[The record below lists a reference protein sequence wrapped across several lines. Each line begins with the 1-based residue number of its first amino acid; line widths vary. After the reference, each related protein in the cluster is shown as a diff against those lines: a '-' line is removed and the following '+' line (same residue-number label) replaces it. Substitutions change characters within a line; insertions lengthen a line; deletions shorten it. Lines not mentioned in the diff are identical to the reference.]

1 MLLGVFE
8 DKPVYRKFL
17 ILVSIVLFST
27 LVFSM
32 FGALLA
38 DALYGVDMINDPNAL
53 SDFSDPAVLAAMK
66 LIQVLTSGIG
76 MFIIPALI
84 AAVVFSTKPG
94 EFLGLVKRP
103 GAEAAGLTILLMFAA
118 VPLINALLVLNQ
130 GMQLPSF
137 MSGIEAWIK
146 EQEEN
151 AALVT
156 EAFLNMKSTTDLL
169 QNLFIIAVIPAIGE
183 ELLFRGVIQ
192 RLFTDLTQKPV
203 AAIVLSAILFS
214 ALHMQFYGFVP
225 RMALGIMFGFLYL
238 WSGSLWLPILAH
250 LVNNAAAV
258 WFAYLNKDHGLP
270 FDEDTVGTLP
280 GELPYLIGSVLIVAL
295 ILYRFY
301 KKQQEQPQP
310 ES

>member
-1 MLLGVFE
+1 LGVFE

-151 AALVT
+151 AAMVT

-280 GELPYLIGSVLIVAL
+280 GEMPYLIGSVLIVAL

-301 KKQQEQPQP
+301 KKQQEQPLP

>member
-225 RMALGIMFGFLYL
+225 RMALGITFGFLYL

-280 GELPYLIGSVLIVAL
+280 GEMPYLIVSVLIVAL